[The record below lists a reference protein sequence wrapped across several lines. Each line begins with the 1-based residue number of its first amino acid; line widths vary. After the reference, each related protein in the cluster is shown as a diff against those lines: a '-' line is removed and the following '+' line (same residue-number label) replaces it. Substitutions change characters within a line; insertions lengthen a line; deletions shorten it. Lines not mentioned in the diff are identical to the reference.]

1 MSQAMNLLPR
11 TLDFI
16 SHRQKLLQI
25 LLLIALL
32 SFIIIYIFKHTD
44 EFRVIRGIAFL
55 DLILLLLAQFSYLL
69 FSAWQLLII
78 KRKFGLSG
86 IGFPEWFRLFLIA
99 RFLNQFLPQG
109 GNLYRA
115 LKLKK
120 EYGFPYEKYLLSFS
134 FFVWFNLI
142 LSLILLLV
150 IMSII
155 NSDYRIAEPKIFFLL
170 IILIIALLLFPVL
183 GFVLGTEKKHRG
195 KFLSRFVDL
204 YQQFGSSLID
214 RRFLAKMLLL
224 GIVNF
229 SIYLTV
235 MYLCFRSLDLSPD
248 LIILT
253 VFSILLK
260 LSFLVILLPGNL
272 GLTEVM
278 SGILSSM
285 SGYEFGTGI
294 IISALSRISVYLL
307 LAVLGLF
314 LGGIPLLKKMAR
326 AKSGHTSA
334 L

>member
-1 MSQAMNLLPR
+1 MKLFPR
-11 TLDFI
+11 PLDFI
-16 SHRQKLLQI
+16 SHRRKLLQI

-32 SFIIIYIFKHTD
+32 SYITIYIFKHTD
-44 EFRVIRGIAFL
+44 EFRVVRGVAFL
-55 DLILLLLAQFSYLL
+55 DLLLLLLAQFSYLF

-86 IGFPEWFRLFLIA
+86 IDFPNWFRVFLIA

-134 FFVWFNLI
+134 FFVWFNLF

-150 IMSII
+150 AMTIV
-155 NSDYRIAEPKIFFLL
+155 NSDYRIAEYKIYFLL
-170 IILIIALLLFPVL
+170 IIIIFALLLFPVL
-183 GFVLGTEKKHRG
+183 GFVLDTKKKHRR
-195 KFLSRFVDL
+195 KFLSRLVDL
-204 YQQFGSSLID
+204 YHQFGYSIKD
-214 RRFLAKMLLL
+214 RKFLAKMLLL

-229 SIYLTV
+229 LIYLTV

-248 LIILT
+248 LVILT

-285 SGYEFGTGI
+285 SGYEFGIGI

-307 LAVLGLF
+307 LAVLGLL
-314 LGGIPLLKKMAR
+314 LGGIPLIKKMAR
-326 AKSGHTSA
+326 AKSGHTSE